1 MSDPM
6 QRPSPPPPPP
16 RDPPPDD
23 PPARKGVS
31 PLVWILILIAI
42 LAFGWYFYSQ
52 RGAVVPPADPTAP
65 TTVDIG
71 SEQEAAAERE
81 RAAADARPPR
91 PAATTPRAPA
101 DRAPS
106 PVARVQPAYPPAAFR
121 AREEGTV
128 LVRAEVDAAG
138 NPGNVT
144 IARRSG
150 SRELDRAARDAVSG
164 WKFEPAIRDGK
175 AVAAT
180 VEVPVEFKLD
190 TQ

>member
-6 QRPSPPPPPP
+6 QRPTPP
-16 RDPPPDD
+16 RDPPPAD
-23 PPARKGVS
+23 PPGRKGVS
-31 PLVWILILIAI
+31 PLVWVLILIAM
-42 LAFGWYFYSQ
+42 LAFGWYFYNQ
-52 RGAVVPPADPTAP
+52 RGAVVPPAEPTAP
-65 TTVDIG
+65 TNVDIG

-81 RAAADARPPR
+81 RAAADARPAR
-91 PAATTPRAPA
+91 PAATKPRAPA

-106 PVARVQPAYPPAAFR
+106 PVARLQPAYPPAAFR
-121 AREEGTV
+121 ARAEGTV

-138 NPGNVT
+138 NPVDVT

-150 SRELDRAARDAVSG
+150 SRELDRAARDAVRG

-175 AVAAT
+175 TVAAT